1 MPEWRRVVI
10 LEGKEFTSP
19 PDACGGGSPGDVS
32 ATRVINTSNAKPS
45 RKGAKTSFHGNGVHS
60 QRAEYYT
67 STK

>member
-1 MPEWRRVVI
+1 MRESVVI
-10 LEGKEFTSP
+10 LEEKEFTSP
-19 PDACGGGSPGDVS
+19 TEACGGTPGDVS